1 MKYFK
6 KYKMLLI
13 FLLLNLVNFRFISNL
28 QMLQNTSLNA
38 VSGDDAEQSQR
49 VFVMAAELFGVLST
63 PIRLRILSNLCN
75 SEMSVSD
82 LLQQVGTTQP
92 NLSQHLSVLYQA
104 GILAKRKEGAQVF
117 YRVQSEKA
125 VALCRSVC
133 TQVAIELDE
142 PMQLPA
148 SERLLA
154 RV

>member
-1 MKYFK
+1 
-6 KYKMLLI
+6 
-13 FLLLNLVNFRFISNL
+13 
-28 QMLQNTSLNA
+28 MLQNTSLNP

-49 VFVMAAELFGVLST
+49 VFEMAAELFGVLST
-63 PIRLRILSNLCN
+63 PIRLRILSSLCN
-75 SEMSVSD
+75 GELSVSE
-82 LLQQVGTTQP
+82 LLEQVGTTQP

-117 YRVQSEKA
+117 YRVQSERA

-148 SERLLA
+148 AERLLA

>member
-1 MKYFK
+1 MTFPQQPEPQV
-6 KYKMLLI
+6 LED
-13 FLLLNLVNFRFISNL
+13 S
-28 QMLQNTSLNA
+28 S
-38 VSGDDAEQSQR
+38 QSMR
-49 VFVMAAELFGVLST
+49 VFEMAAELFGVLST
-63 PIRLRILSNLCN
+63 PIRLQILSCLCN
-75 SEMSVSD
+75 GERSAGE
-82 LLQQVGTTQP
+82 LLAHVATTQP
-92 NLSQHLSVLYQA
+92 NLSQHLAVLYQA

-117 YRVQSEKA
+117 YRVQSDRA